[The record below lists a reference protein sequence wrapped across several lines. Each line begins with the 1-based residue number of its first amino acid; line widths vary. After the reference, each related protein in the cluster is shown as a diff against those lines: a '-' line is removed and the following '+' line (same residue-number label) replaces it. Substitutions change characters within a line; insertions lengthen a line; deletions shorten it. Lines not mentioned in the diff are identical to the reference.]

1 VRDGGDRMGGD
12 MGIEGEAI
20 TPGSAVDDTA
30 VGPGVGEGPNK
41 ANREDI

>member
-1 VRDGGDRMGGD
+1 MGV
-12 MGIEGEAI
+12 EEEATTI
-20 TPGSAVDDTA
+20 GSAANGAA